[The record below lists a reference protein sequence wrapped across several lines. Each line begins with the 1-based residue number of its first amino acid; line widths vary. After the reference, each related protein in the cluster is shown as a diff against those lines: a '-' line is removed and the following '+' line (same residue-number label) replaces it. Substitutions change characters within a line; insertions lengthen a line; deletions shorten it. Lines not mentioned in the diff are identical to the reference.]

1 MERSSEQ
8 SYEEMISKLN
18 QFCSEV
24 EEQCSV
30 LRSAGSD
37 CVDNTEN
44 DPVAEKA
51 AAKIDR
57 CASEISQNLEEVQNV
72 IRDLKEE
79 MEQIRE
85 SAAKADRFDD

>member
-1 MERSSEQ
+1 MERASEE
-8 SYEEMISKLN
+8 SYEEMINKLN
-18 QFCSEV
+18 QYCGEV

-44 DPVAEKA
+44 DPAAEKA

-57 CASEISQNLEEVQNV
+57 CASDISQNLEDVQQ
-72 IRDLKEE
+72 IIKDLQEE
-79 MEQIRE
+79 LETIRE
-85 SAAKADRFDD
+85 AAAKANRFDE